1 LIFQFKIKFKTQK
14 EFHLKAI
21 YIFQAILLKINL
33 KDSFLYMLIL
43 KSLIQLHLM
52 NKIKIMLLP
61 TMKINLKKI
70 KRNLAIVLFL
80 QMLTKFLLMNG
91 KKLKNNFTMNL
102 ISMKENKKNDSNHG
116 VR

>member
-1 LIFQFKIKFKTQK
+1 MPK
-14 EFHLKAI
+14 EFRLKAI
-21 YIFQAILLKINL
+21 YIFQAILLKINF

-52 NKIKIMLLP
+52 NKIKILLLP